1 MASYKYNLKTG
12 KFDQRPTGKR
22 YFQMAQNESFVG
34 WDTTD
39 VSADAALHP
48 QLVQLVSR
56 ARDLERSND
65 YVRNYLRLLKANVIG
80 PNGIKLTACRK
91 ARNGRIDKRFNLEL
105 ESAWKNAGK
114 LKNSPSACGKQSRK
128 DLGDMAMARLAVDGE
143 AIIHH
148 RTGFSKN
155 KYRYAVQFIDSMRL
169 DWRVNGQLA
178 NGNRAKMGVEVD
190 EDDRP
195 IAYHILKE
203 HPSEGIFG
211 WNVRNPE
218 YERVLAEEVTH
229 LYLIERPGQTRGITW
244 LAASGMR
251 ARMLD
256 KFEEAVCVGARVAA
270 SKMAFYKPTDEYDGN
285 EPGED
290 DGVDLRQEVEPGMME
305 LLPRGIDVDTF
316 DPNFPPA
323 NLEEFHKVISR
334 GIAAGVGANYNQ
346 IFENYEGVNYSSLRE
361 AKLKDRDIWRTLQR
375 FYVEHFE
382 EIWFTRW
389 CEVQQLN
396 GQSALDADKIA
407 ALLEDDCYRFD
418 ARGWQWVDPLKEI
431 KANIEAVGAGFTS
444 PQRVIADSTGE
455 DPAVILDEIREFNA
469 MAGDDVSLNYQ
480 PEPVPPTNEA
490 EEE

>member
-1 MASYKYNLKTG
+1 
-12 KFDQRPTGKR
+12 
-22 YFQMAQNESFVG
+22 
-34 WDTTD
+34 
-39 VSADAALHP
+39 
-48 QLVQLVSR
+48 
-56 ARDLERSND
+56 
-65 YVRNYLRLLKANVIG
+65 
-80 PNGIKLTACRK
+80 
-91 ARNGRIDKRFNLEL
+91 
-105 ESAWKNAGK
+105 
-114 LKNSPSACGKQSRK
+114 
-128 DLGDMAMARLAVDGE
+128 
-143 AIIHH
+143 
-148 RTGFSKN
+148 
-155 KYRYAVQFIDSMRL
+155 
-169 DWRVNGQLA
+169 
-178 NGNRAKMGVEVD
+178 
-190 EDDRP
+190 
-195 IAYHILKE
+195 
-203 HPSEGIFG
+203 
-211 WNVRNPE
+211 
-218 YERVLAEEVTH
+218 
-229 LYLIERPGQTRGITW
+229 
-244 LAASGMR
+244 
-251 ARMLD
+251 
-256 KFEEAVCVGARVAA
+256 
-270 SKMAFYKPTDEYDGN
+270 
-285 EPGED
+285 
-290 DGVDLRQEVEPGMME
+290 MME